1 MIQIF
6 FTVPQVSGKGRPRF
20 ARQGTFVKTYTDAKT
35 LTYEKSIQTYA
46 KQAMGSTSPL
56 IGAVAAY
63 LHIGVPIP
71 PSYSKTRQIA
81 CINGDERPTK
91 KPDIDNIVKAVLD
104 GMNGIVY
111 LDDKQVV
118 DLHLTKVYSET
129 EGIDILIK
137 GEI

>member
-63 LHIGVPIP
+63 LHIGIPIP

-118 DLHLTKVYSET
+118 DLHLTKVYSLS
-129 EGIDILIK
+129 EGIDIMVK
-137 GEI
+137 EI

>member
-46 KQAMGSTSPL
+46 KKAMGSTSPL
-56 IGAVAAY
+56 IGPVAAY
-63 LHIGVPIP
+63 LHIGIPIP
-71 PSYSKTRQIA
+71 PSYSKTRQKA
-81 CINGDERPTK
+81 CIEGLERPTK
-91 KPDIDNIVKAVLD
+91 KPDIDNIVKAILD

-118 DLHLTKVYSET
+118 DLHLTKVYSSK
-129 EGIDILIK
+129 EGIDIMVK
-137 GEI
+137 EI

>member
-20 ARQGTFVKTYTDAKT
+20 ARKGTFVKTYTDAKT

-63 LHIGVPIP
+63 LHIGIPIP
-71 PSYSKTRQIA
+71 PSYSKTRQKA
-81 CINGDERPTK
+81 CIEGLERPTK
-91 KPDIDNIVKAVLD
+91 KPDIDNIVKAILD

-129 EGIDILIK
+129 EGVDILIK

>member
-1 MIQIF
+1 MIQIY
-6 FTVPQVSGKGRPRF
+6 FTVPQVAGKGRPRF

-46 KQAMGSTSPL
+46 KQAMGSTRPL

-63 LHIGVPIP
+63 LHIGIPIP
-71 PSYSKTRQIA
+71 PSYSKTRQKA
-81 CINGDERPTK
+81 CIQGLERPTK

-118 DLHLTKVYSET
+118 DLHLTKVYSSKER
-129 EGIDILIK
+129 IDIMVK
-137 GEI
+137 EI

>member
-20 ARQGTFVKTYTDAKT
+20 ARQGTFIKTYTDSKT

-63 LHIGVPIP
+63 LHIGIPIP
-71 PSYSKTRQIA
+71 QSYSKTRQKA
-81 CINGDERPTK
+81 CIEGLERPTK

-118 DLHLTKVYSET
+118 DLHLTKVYSLS
-129 EGIDILIK
+129 EGIDIMVK
-137 GEI
+137 EI

>member
-46 KQAMGSTSPL
+46 KKAMGSTSPL

-63 LHIGVPIP
+63 LHIGIPIP
-71 PSYSKTRQIA
+71 PSYSKTRQKA
-81 CINGDERPTK
+81 CIEGLERPTK

-118 DLHLTKVYSET
+118 DLHLTKVYSLS
-129 EGIDILIK
+129 EGIDIMVK
-137 GEI
+137 EI

>member
-46 KQAMGSTSPL
+46 KKAMGSTSPL

-63 LHIGVPIP
+63 LHIGIPIP
-71 PSYSKTRQIA
+71 PSYSKTRQKA
-81 CINGDERPTK
+81 CIEGLERPTK

>member
-71 PSYSKTRQIA
+71 PSYSKTRQKA
-81 CINGDERPTK
+81 CINGLERPTK

-118 DLHLTKVYSET
+118 DLHLTKVYSSK
-129 EGIDILIK
+129 EGIDIMVK
-137 GEI
+137 EI

>member
-56 IGAVAAY
+56 TGAVAAY
-63 LHIGVPIP
+63 LHIGIPIP

-81 CINGDERPTK
+81 CINGTERPTK

-118 DLHLTKVYSET
+118 ALHLTKVYSSK
-129 EGIDILIK
+129 EGIDIMVM
-137 GEI
+137 EV

>member
-1 MIQIF
+1 MIQIY
-6 FTVPQVSGKGRPRF
+6 FTIPQVSGKGRPRF

-56 IGAVAAY
+56 TGAVAAY
-63 LHIGVPIP
+63 LHIGIPIP
-71 PSYSKTRQIA
+71 PSYSKTRQKA
-81 CINGDERPTK
+81 CIEGLERPTK

-118 DLHLTKVYSET
+118 DLHLTKVYSLS
-129 EGIDILIK
+129 EGIDIMVK
-137 GEI
+137 EI

>member
-71 PSYSKTRQIA
+71 PSYSKTRQKA
-81 CINGDERPTK
+81 CIEGLERPTK

-129 EGIDILIK
+129 EGIDIMVK
-137 GEI
+137 EI

>member
-56 IGAVAAY
+56 TGAVAAY
-63 LHIGVPIP
+63 LHIGIPIP
-71 PSYSKTRQIA
+71 PSYSKTRQKA
-81 CINGDERPTK
+81 CIEGLERPTK

-118 DLHLTKVYSET
+118 DLHLTKVYSSK
-129 EGIDILIK
+129 EGIDIMVK
-137 GEI
+137 EI

>member
-6 FTVPQVSGKGRPRF
+6 FTVPQVAGKGRPRF

-56 IGAVAAY
+56 NGAVAAY
-63 LHIGVPIP
+63 LHIRIPIP
-71 PSYSKTRQIA
+71 PSYSKTRQKA
-81 CINGDERPTK
+81 CIEGTERPTK
-91 KPDIDNIVKAVLD
+91 KPDIDNIVKAALD

-118 DLHLTKVYSET
+118 DLNLTKVYSSK
-129 EGIDILIK
+129 EGIDIMVK
-137 GEI
+137 EV

>member
-63 LHIGVPIP
+63 LHIGIPIP
-71 PSYSKTRQIA
+71 PSYSKTRQKA
-81 CINGDERPTK
+81 CIEGLERPTK

-118 DLHLTKVYSET
+118 DLHLTKVYSLS
-129 EGIDILIK
+129 EGIDIMVK
-137 GEI
+137 EI

>member
-46 KQAMGSTSPL
+46 KKAMGSTSPL

-63 LHIGVPIP
+63 LHIGIPIP
-71 PSYSKTRQIA
+71 PSYSKTRQKA
-81 CINGDERPTK
+81 CIEGLERPTK

-129 EGIDILIK
+129 EGIDIMVK
-137 GEI
+137 EI

>member
-46 KQAMGSTSPL
+46 KKAMGSTSPL

-71 PSYSKTRQIA
+71 PSYSKTRQKA
-81 CINGDERPTK
+81 CINGLERPTK

-118 DLHLTKVYSET
+118 DLHLTKVYSSK
-129 EGIDILIK
+129 EGIDIMVK
-137 GEI
+137 EI

>member
-35 LTYEKSIQTYA
+35 LTYEKSIHTYA

-71 PSYSKTRQIA
+71 PSYSKTRQKA
-81 CINGDERPTK
+81 CIEGLERPTK
-91 KPDIDNIVKAVLD
+91 KPDIDNIVKAILD

-118 DLHLTKVYSET
+118 DLHLTKVYSSK
-129 EGIDILIK
+129 EGIDIMVK
-137 GEI
+137 EI

>member
-20 ARQGTFVKTYTDAKT
+20 SRQGTFVKTYTDAKT

-63 LHIGVPIP
+63 LHIGIPIP
-71 PSYSKTRQIA
+71 PSYSKTRQKA
-81 CINGDERPTK
+81 CIEGLERPTK

-118 DLHLTKVYSET
+118 DLHLTKVYSSK
-129 EGIDILIK
+129 EGIDIMVK
-137 GEI
+137 EI

>member
-20 ARQGTFVKTYTDAKT
+20 ARKGTLVKTYTDAKT

-63 LHIGVPIP
+63 LHIGIPIP
-71 PSYSKTRQIA
+71 PSYSKARQIA

-118 DLHLTKVYSET
+118 DLHLTKVYSSK
-129 EGIDILIK
+129 EGIDIMVK
-137 GEI
+137 EI

>member
-63 LHIGVPIP
+63 LHIGIPIP
-71 PSYSKTRQIA
+71 PSYSKTRQKA
-81 CINGDERPTK
+81 CIEGLERPTK

-118 DLHLTKVYSET
+118 DLHLTKVYSLK
-129 EGIDILIK
+129 EGIDIMVK
-137 GEI
+137 EI

>member
-20 ARQGTFVKTYTDAKT
+20 ARQGTFIKTYTDAKT

-63 LHIGVPIP
+63 LHIGIPIP
-71 PSYSKTRQIA
+71 PSYSKTRQKA
-81 CINGDERPTK
+81 CIEGIERPTK

-129 EGIDILIK
+129 EGIDIMVK
-137 GEI
+137 EI

>member
-20 ARQGTFVKTYTDAKT
+20 ARKGTFVKTYTDAKT

-46 KQAMGSTSPL
+46 KKAMGSTSPL
-56 IGAVAAY
+56 KGAVAAY
-63 LHIGVPIP
+63 LHIGIPIP
-71 PSYSKTRQIA
+71 PSYSKTRQKA
-81 CINGDERPTK
+81 CIEGIERPTK

-129 EGIDILIK
+129 EGVDILIK

>member
-63 LHIGVPIP
+63 LHIGIPIP

-81 CINGDERPTK
+81 CIEGVERPTK